1 SVLIYVIIGGFRA
14 VALTDTIQG
23 IVMFVGT
30 LVLLI
35 AVIVA
40 GGGVNQIISDLYV
53 ENPNLITP
61 FGDDGS
67 LSAAYVSSFWIL
79 VVVGV
84 VALLQV
90 FIRCMSCRNAKVM
103 HCVLLIYKI
112 V

>member
-1 SVLIYVIIGGFRA
+1 ISVLIYVIIGGFRA

-40 GGGVNQIISDLYV
+40 GGGVNQIISGLYV

-67 LSAAYVSSFWIL
+67 LSAAYVYVYCCL
-79 VVVGV
+79 VFGGLWVCVFFY
-84 VALLQV
+84 LL
-90 FIRCMSCRNAKVM
+90 
-103 HCVLLIYKI
+103 VLWRAAVSTRLLVTYM
-112 V
+112 